1 MNNRISRVSQPGSK
15 WKKLVQLDERQMVG
29 DAPKNAEAL
38 LTLIHL
44 SDLHICDAQ
53 APTRLEFIDRMAD
66 PGHPMQPIL
75 HYIGTYRAHEFL
87 TVQVLEAMVRS
98 VNKIDKGPLLGKAVD
113 GVIITGDVT
122 DNAQVKDRKSTR
134 LNSSHT

>member
-15 WKKLVQLDERQMVG
+15 WKKLVRLDERQMVG

-98 VNKIDKGPLLGKAVD
+98 VNKIEK
-113 GVIITGDVT
+113 
-122 DNAQVKDRKSTR
+122 
-134 LNSSHT
+134 